1 MQTPET
7 NCTSTRP
14 RLLVIDDD
22 PLQRELIVDVLE
34 KSYDVAQAIDGESGI
49 ELAMRHPPELIL
61 LDVTM
66 PGLSGLQV
74 CRKLRENDATR
85 AVPVIFLSALIQLE
99 DRLAAYD
106 AGGDDFLGKPF
117 VPAEL
122 GNKVEA
128 TLRRVAE
135 RQCLLEEKQSAFATA
150 MTALT
155 TTSEIG
161 AILNFLRQSFG
172 CTGYESLAMA
182 IIEGA
187 AAWGLNVAVQLRG
200 ATGDVSRNHAGA
212 SSPLEAG
219 VLGTLASCGR
229 IATLG
234 RRLAV
239 NFDHVT
245 LMAIDMPIDDPE
257 RNGRMR
263 DNLAWLAEAADAR
276 VKALDNELALRTQRQ
291 ALQRLVEKTGSA
303 LMEIENRRQLQKAT
317 ALMHMQDMLMAM
329 GRNYLLLGL
338 TDEQEARIAEI
349 LNTGV
354 DKVIG
359 VFDEGLAT
367 DSHLREITEELTST
381 TVSLTRGSGA

>member
-7 NCTSTRP
+7 NGTSARP

-22 PLQRELIVDVLE
+22 PLQRELIVGVLE
-34 KSYDVAQAIDGESGI
+34 ESYDLAQAIDGESGI
-49 ELAMRHPPELIL
+49 EQAMRCPPELIL

-74 CRKLRENDATR
+74 CRMLRENDATR
-85 AVPVIFLSALIQLE
+85 TVPVIFLSALTQLE

-122 GNKVEA
+122 ANKVEA
-128 TLRRVAE
+128 TLRRVVE
-135 RQCLLEEKQSAFATA
+135 RRCLLEEKQSAFATA

-161 AILNFLRQSFG
+161 AILDFLRQSFG
-172 CTGYESLAMA
+172 CTGYDSLATA
-182 IIEGA
+182 IVEAA

-200 ATGDVSRNHAGA
+200 ATGDVSCNHDGA

-219 VLGTLASCGR
+219 VLGTLSGCGR
-229 IATLG
+229 IVTLG
-234 RRLAV
+234 HRLAV
-239 NFDHVT
+239 NFVHVT
-245 LMAIDMPIDDPE
+245 LMAIDMPVDDAE

-276 VKALDNELALRTQRQ
+276 VKALDNELAL
-291 ALQRLVEKTGSA
+291 QRLVEKTGSA
-303 LMEIENRRQLQKAT
+303 LTDIENRRQLQKAT
-317 ALMHMQDMLMAM
+317 AIMHMQDMVMGM
-329 GRNYLLLGL
+329 GRHYLLLGL
-338 TDEQEARIAEI
+338 SDEQEAGITEI
-349 LNTGV
+349 LNAGV

-359 VFDEGLAT
+359 VFDEGLST
-367 DSHLREITEELTST
+367 DSHLREITAELTSAT
-381 TVSLTRGSGA
+381 GNLPRGAAHD